1 MAGFLKKLFGGGSGG
16 DGGAGASAEPA
27 EAYGDCMIQAAPQSA
42 GGAWRVAGIITKEV
56 DGETLERPF
65 VRADTFPGQDEAK
78 SFSLVKAKQII
89 DQNGKTLFSDGA
101 KSRPS

>member
-16 DGGAGASAEPA
+16 EGSGPSAEPA
-27 EAYGDCMIQAAPQSA
+27 EAYGDCMIQALPQNA
-42 GGAWRVAGIITKEV
+42 GGSWRVGGMITKEV

-65 VRADTFPGQDEAK
+65 VRADTFPSQEEAR

-89 DQNGKTLFSDGA
+89 DQNDKMLFSDGA
-101 KSRPS
+101 KSRPA

>member
-1 MAGFLKKLFGGGSGG
+1 MVGFLKKLFGGVSG
-16 DGGAGASAEPA
+16 DGGGPSAEPA
-27 EAYGDCMIQAAPQSA
+27 EAYGDCMIQAAPQNA
-42 GGAWRVAGIITKEV
+42 GGSWRVAGMITKEV

-65 VRADTFPGQDEAK
+65 VRADTFSGQDEAT

-101 KSRPS
+101 KSRPA

>member
-1 MAGFLKKLFGGGSGG
+1 MAGFLKKLFGGGV
-16 DGGAGASAEPA
+16 DGGGGPTEEPA
-27 EAYGDCMIQAAPQSA
+27 EAYGECMIQALPQNS
-42 GGAWRVAGIITKEV
+42 GGSWRVGGMITKEV

-65 VRADTFPGQDEAK
+65 VRADTFPSQDEAR

-89 DQNGKTLFSDGA
+89 DQNGKMLFSDGA